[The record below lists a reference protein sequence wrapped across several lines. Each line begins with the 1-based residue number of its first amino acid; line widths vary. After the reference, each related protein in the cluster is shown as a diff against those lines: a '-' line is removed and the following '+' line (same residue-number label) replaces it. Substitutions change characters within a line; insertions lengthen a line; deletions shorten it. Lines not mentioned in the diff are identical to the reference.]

1 MYACETQKNPERE
14 GQQLLV
20 SRSAQ
25 EALAGAGFCCFQHLV
40 SSLFVW
46 NKFGTCLE
54 QVCLF
59 VCLFF
64 EK

>member
-1 MYACETQKNPERE
+1 MYACEIQQKNPERE

-20 SRSAQ
+20 SRCAQ

-40 SSLFVW
+40 S
-46 NKFGTCLE
+46 NGTS
-54 QVCLF
+54 LF